1 MRSVSA
7 AVRRGSLRA
16 RVQARPQLLTRA
28 MSSAT
33 IQSGPSSLVKA
44 GAAFGAAVGLGFGV
58 WRMQGGGTGGVS
70 GGGSGSASTSDWA
83 SEDIEVPRSTLEARY
98 AFKKKLGK
106 GGFGD
111 VWLAVDVRTGRN
123 VAVKVLS
130 LEMQPR
136 SMVEQEVSA
145 MRRCGRHP
153 NVVQLLE
160 VVWVKP
166 DEHNA
171 FGEAYLV
178 MELAAGGGL
187 FERLVS
193 EGGVHGAASA
203 IMQQAARAVYHLHS
217 RGILHRDIKPE
228 NVVVALLHAPPAPAA
243 RSWKGCMRR
252 ARASHEPRA
261 SPRLTVR
268 ALCCAV
274 ATSDADSS
282 VQLIDFY
289 TAVVLEDEH
298 AKVRTRRIVRPRAAR
313 LLSFAHPPAT
323 HPTPHRCARAAES
336 ARGRTWAPE
345 MLQQPHNH
353 AVDMCAFT
361 PALTPRLPL
370 AVHLQPHSSSIPP
383 HPQAPP
389 PSGGRLHLH
398 VHPCWSASTLRPRPA
413 GVGQRVLPT

>member
-1 MRSVSA
+1 MRSVMAA

-171 FGEAYLV
+171 FGEANLV

-193 EGGVHGAASA
+193 EGAYTEQLASA

-228 NVVVALLHAPPAPAA
+228 NVVCALLPRAPPAPAA
-243 RSWKGCMRR
+243 RSWK
-252 ARASHEPRA
+252 
-261 SPRLTVR
+261 
-268 ALCCAV
+268 
-274 ATSDADSS
+274 
-282 VQLIDFY
+282 
-289 TAVVLEDEH
+289 
-298 AKVRTRRIVRPRAAR
+298 RAACVVHAQSR
-313 LLSFAHPPAT
+313 
-323 HPTPHRCARAAES
+323 
-336 ARGRTWAPE
+336 APE
-345 MLQQPHNH
+345 PH
-353 AVDMCAFT
+353 
-361 PALTPRLPL
+361 L
-370 AVHLQPHSSSIPP
+370 
-383 HPQAPP
+383 
-389 PSGGRLHLH
+389 G
-398 VHPCWSASTLRPRPA
+398 
-413 GVGQRVLPT
+413 